1 MVGSGGRSV
10 TSGWASGLLTQ
21 GQGVGEVGTDGGKRK
36 KRDKKEETA
45 GLGGAALVGKHR

>member
-21 GQGVGEVGTDGGKRK
+21 GQGVAELWSVWEK
-36 KRDKKEETA
+36 
-45 GLGGAALVGKHR
+45 